1 MGDIVAGLQSLRS
14 AFRHKEPN
22 FPWFDYVVVLR
33 RLCAEA
39 PSDETIFRKF
49 RWTLE
54 STSTEPFGSMWD
66 PSRLTFL
73 SHLVLGLGRLV
84 EEGCTQFIQE
94 TSFQLLVQFVTSDL
108 PQIQLLAASVI
119 QGFGQSENLRVKE
132 TAQVLL
138 LLLERTIFKQ
148 TQDSGLQ
155 RFAARLK
162 SEREAQAIAVRR
174 EDYHGFL
181 SPMGALFRKLDEYGT
196 SQDESNSDP
205 DLLFQA
211 MGVCSKNSS
220 QILHGLQ
227 EVLAIDLST
236 CKYFGQIQEK
246 SSMSPI
252 HRACASGISHNVE
265 WMLKAA
271 LDVSPQTC
279 YELMKCKHPKT
290 GQQPIHMAGS
300 LEVFKVLLEFRADLH
315 ARSDTNELCLHTVK
329 CLDGLRF
336 VCKKLREEGQLDLE
350 AATSTLR
357 TPLMTT
363 ESGEIAEELLLQRA
377 MIDAVTRDSLQ
388 TCAFLEACKRG
399 CVDVADVLLTA
410 RADVKVTN
418 GDGENCLFGAS
429 ADILQ
434 LLLERGVLDSSL
446 VNAQSKKGCRG
457 RTCIFKSPNCDVTEL
472 LVQAAADLTFK
483 DYMGWQ
489 PLLVAAAA
497 KKPNCGVDVL
507 LEARADLS
515 TAIDH
520 MQAPAFWLSLLIGH
534 ATAVL
539 SILNG
544 VPASEIPGLLQQ
556 EIDEGNTVYS
566 AFAERAGTEMLHI
579 LMERKAD
586 LAKPCDKIGNKVWR
600 NDVVSF
606 LEKKQDSIVFPK
618 RCWAMIELSWLPS
631 VGSTL
636 QPMCPRRLGTNMAS
650 TVDMELRTFRI
661 KKVKKYC
668 KC

>member
-1 MGDIVAGLQSLRS
+1 MKLYKGDIVAGLQSLRS

-54 STSTEPFGSMWD
+54 STSTAPSGSMWD

-108 PQIQLLAASVI
+108 PQTQLLAASVI
-119 QGFGQSENLRVKE
+119 QGFGQSENLKVKE

-148 TQDSGLQ
+148 THDSALQ

-162 SEREAQAIAVRR
+162 SEREAQAVAGRR

-205 DLLFQA
+205 DLFFQA
-211 MGVCSKNSS
+211 MGVCSKNAS

-227 EVLAIDLST
+227 EVLAIDLGT

-271 LDVSPQTC
+271 WDVSPQTC

-300 LEVFKVLLEFRADLH
+300 LEVFKVLLQFRADLH
-315 ARSDTNELCLHTVK
+315 ARSDTSELCLHTVK

-357 TPLMTT
+357 TPLMTA

-377 MIDAVTRDSLQ
+377 MIDAVTHDSLQ

-410 RADVKVTN
+410 RADVKVT
-418 GDGENCLFGAS
+418 DGRGNNCLFGAS

-434 LLLERGVLDSSL
+434 LLLGRGVLDSSL
-446 VNAQSKKGCRG
+446 VNAQNQVGN
-457 RTCIFKSPNCDVTEL
+457 TCIFESPNSDVTEL
-472 LVQAAADLTFK
+472 LVQAAADLTVK
-483 DYMGWQ
+483 NKLGWK
-489 PLLVAAAA
+489 PLLRAATQD
-497 KKPNCGVDVL
+497 KPDCGVDVL

-515 TAIDH
+515 TALSH
-520 MQAPAFWLSLLIGH
+520 MQHPAFWLSLGLGH

-544 VPASEIPGLLQQ
+544 VPASEIPSLLQQ
-556 EIDEGNTVYS
+556 ETDMGNTVYS
-566 AFAERAGTEMLHI
+566 SFSDSPGTEMLHI
-579 LMERKAD
+579 LMEWKAD
-586 LAKPCDKIGNKVWR
+586 LAQPCDKTGNKVWR
-600 NDVVSF
+600 NEVV
-606 LEKKQDSIVFPK
+606 VFPK
-618 RCWAMIELSWLPS
+618 RGWAMIELSWLPS
-631 VGSTL
+631 KGSPL
-636 QPMCPRRLGTNMAS
+636 QPMICAQEDLVLTWHLMS
-650 TVDMELRTFRI
+650 TWN
-661 KKVKKYC
+661 
-668 KC
+668 